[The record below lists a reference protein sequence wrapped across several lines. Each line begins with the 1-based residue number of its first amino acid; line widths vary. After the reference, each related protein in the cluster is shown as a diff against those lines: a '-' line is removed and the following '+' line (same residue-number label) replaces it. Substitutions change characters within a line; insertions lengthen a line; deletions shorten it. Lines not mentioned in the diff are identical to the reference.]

1 MFSEKKVIIFDFD
14 GTLVN
19 SMDYWA
25 SLDRTLLKKLSGK
38 DFADDF
44 QKLWENKM
52 NELSKLENPL
62 LEYCCILGKEYGL
75 RESGEE
81 ILKKRDEIA
90 KRFYSDEISLK
101 DGAEELIER
110 LKEKKLVIATT
121 TGRDNI
127 NSAMKNK
134 KLNDIFRHFSVIL
147 TYEDVKRRKPY
158 PDIHIK
164 IMEMFNAAKEECLV
178 FEDSLSGVIAA
189 NEAGI
194 DVVAVFDRESEKDRD
209 EITKRSVKYI
219 QSFNEL

>member
-25 SLDRTLLKKLSGK
+25 SLDRTLLKQLSGK
-38 DFADDF
+38 DFEEDF
-44 QKLWENKM
+44 QKLWESRM
-52 NELSKLENPL
+52 NELSMLENPL
-62 LEYCCILGKEYGL
+62 LEYCRILGREYGL

-90 KRFYSDEISLK
+90 RRFYSDEISLK
-101 DGAEELIER
+101 DGAEVLIER
-110 LKEKKLVIATT
+110 LKEKTLVIATT

-127 NSAMKNK
+127 NSAMQNK
-134 KLNDIFRHFSVIL
+134 RLNSIFPYFSAIL

-164 IMEMFNAAKEECLV
+164 IMELFNAAKEECLV

-194 DVVAVFDRESEKDRD
+194 DVVAVFDRESEKDRA
-209 EITKRSVKYI
+209 EITKRSMRYI
-219 QSFNEL
+219 QSFNEV